1 MTWATALS
9 RRFVRP
15 LEMGWDGLAMLL
27 LSNLVLV
34 ATAGLSGLWQLR
46 RVWRIARDAPCA
58 GMTGNWVVV
67 LGARLIE
74 DRIAPG
80 YRRRLHR
87 AAALY
92 QADPTRRILLVGGHT
107 GGSVSEAARGRELL
121 LELGLPAAQLF
132 IEDQSLNT
140 LDNLRHARRLW
151 PELSERPF
159 VLVTSR
165 YHLARSQA
173 LAQGLRLQ
181 PVLCAAEERW
191 PIKPLLLWRLA
202 LEAYYLHWYA
212 VGKRWSRWT
221 HTHHSL
227 ARIS

>member
-1 MTWATALS
+1 MKLATILA
-9 RRFVRP
+9 RRCARQ
-15 LEMGWDGLAMLL
+15 LDMGWDGLAMLL
-27 LSNLVLV
+27 LSNLVLA
-34 ATAGLSGLWQLR
+34 ATAGLSGLWQLQ
-46 RVWRIARDAPCA
+46 RVWRMARATPCA
-58 GMTGNWVVV
+58 GMDGDWVVV

-80 YRRRLHR
+80 YSRRLHR

-92 QADPTRRILLVGGHT
+92 RAKPARRILLVGGRT
-107 GGSVSEAARGRELL
+107 GGSASEAERGREFL
-121 LELGLPAAQLF
+121 LGLGIPAAQLF

-140 LDNLRHARRLW
+140 LDNLRHARRLR
-151 PELSERPF
+151 PELRERPF

-165 YHLARSQA
+165 YHLARSLA
-173 LAQGLRLQ
+173 LARGLGLQ
-181 PVLCAAEERW
+181 PVPCAAEEHW
-191 PIKPLLLWRLA
+191 QLKPLLLWRLV

-227 ARIS
+227 ARIR